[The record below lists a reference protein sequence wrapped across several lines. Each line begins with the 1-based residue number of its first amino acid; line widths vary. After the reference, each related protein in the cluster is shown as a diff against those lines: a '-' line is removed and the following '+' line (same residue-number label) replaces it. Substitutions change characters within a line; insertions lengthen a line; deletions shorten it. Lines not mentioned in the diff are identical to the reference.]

1 MSNQNKI
8 YGFSIIVLIFFLIF
22 SFHPKHVFSEQ
33 IQVNQDNKNKLI
45 INENT
50 DFGLNISNYLSIF
63 NLKEIENSEF
73 SIINIQ
79 GYAYS
84 TIIGNPKLPVKK
96 ELIELPF
103 DAEIKITI
111 LNYKIKEYQINELGF
126 SNPIFPVQ
134 PPIPKDSS
142 FQSKFIINKEA
153 YLQNSFSPSE
163 IVNIEILG
171 VLRGKRLARLNISP
185 IQYNPVL
192 NSIKVYEKIEFEIEF
207 INPNIAKTKQLN
219 YLNQTRYFSNI
230 NTLFFNSKK
239 LKSSDTIPNSPI
251 KFVILSDSIFK
262 EQLQPFIDWKT
273 KKGFKVIEAYT
284 DQPEVGNTTESIKSY
299 LQSIYDSGTPDDPPP
314 TFLLIVGDI
323 GLIPSFEGTTG
334 NSNHITDLYYCEYTG
349 DYLPELFYGRF
360 SANNIEEL
368 QAQIDKT
375 LEYEQFLMPDP
386 SFLNKVV
393 LIAGMDSEFGQ
404 VHGNGQIN
412 YETSYYFNSEHSID
426 TLTYL
431 YPESGSY
438 ADEIKQNI
446 SDGVA
451 FVNYTAHGS
460 SNGWLNP
467 SFKITD
473 ISELENDGKYP
484 LLIGNACSTGEFQNY
499 ECFGEALLRAENK
512 GAIGYIGATGVTHW
526 DPDFYWSVGLGEI
539 SEHPTYEATGLGM
552 YDRAFHD
559 NAEIY
564 SDWFISQGQMIF
576 GGNLAVSQSGIYDEY
591 YWEVYNL
598 LGDPSLSIYFSN
610 PEPLTAFYDS
620 VMPLGTQ
627 QYTVITE
634 PYAYVGISKDGV
646 LHGAATSNSFGEA
659 KVSLIPINTTGYV
672 DIVITNQNFQ
682 PLIDSIIIN
691 SPEPPYVIL
700 NNYSINDEAGNNN
713 GIIDFGETISL
724 NIEIKNHGNTV
735 ANEVLVNLLSSDEN
749 ITIIDDFKNFGNIQ
763 AQDSTLILNS
773 FSFIVDSLIPDQ
785 HLVILNL
792 EINDTLNNSWN
803 SVFALV
809 LNAPRLTAGN
819 LIIDDQ
825 LTGNG
830 NGILDP
836 GESANIFIIT
846 ANEGHSDATNT
857 IGIISTEA
865 ENLSI
870 NLSQFDFNLLEPDAF
885 TEGVFNISLDAKTPK
900 GSIVELNYEVTSGDY
915 IFTKT
920 YILKAGLIFEDFESG
935 DFTNIDWITNPEGSA
950 IPWFI
955 NSENPQTGEF
965 CVRSG
970 AIEKMQ
976 TSALV
981 VGFNVLVN
989 DSISFFCKTSSELNY
1004 DYLEFYIDEILIDKF
1019 SGEKDWKKV
1028 SYPVNMGEHIF
1039 KWIYDKD
1046 YSGNAGED
1054 CAWIDNVLFP
1064 PVSKL
1069 LFIETL
1075 TNPEKEDIICY
1086 PNPCTNRISITYKL
1100 PKYTPVTLS
1109 IYNSSCVKIAT
1120 LIDNE
1125 DKNFGRHTLTFETSM
1140 LKSGIYFCVFNT
1152 KNQQIVK
1159 KLVVL

>member
-1 MSNQNKI
+1 MNNQNKI
-8 YGFSIIVLIFFLIF
+8 YSFFIAVLIFCQIF
-22 SFHPKHVFSEQ
+22 SFLPKHVFSEQ
-33 IQVNQDNKNKLI
+33 IKVNQDNKNKLI

-50 DFGLNISNYLSIF
+50 DTRLNISNFLSIF
-63 NLKEIENSEF
+63 NLEEIENNEY
-73 SIINIQ
+73 SIINIP

-103 DAEIKITI
+103 DAEIEINI
-111 LNYKIKEYQINELGF
+111 LNYNIKEYQISELGF
-126 SNPIFPVQ
+126 LNPIIPVQ

-142 FQSKFIINKEA
+142 FQSKIIINKEA
-153 YLQNSFSPSE
+153 YLQNSYSPSE
-163 IVNIEILG
+163 IVSVEILG

-207 INPNIAKTKQLN
+207 KNSNIAKTKQLN
-219 YLNQTRYFSNI
+219 YLNQTPYFSNI
-230 NTLFFNSKK
+230 NSLFFNSKK

-262 EQLQPFIDWKT
+262 EQLKPFIDWKT

-284 DQPEVGNTTESIKSY
+284 NQQEVGNTTESIKVY
-299 LQSIYDSGTPDDPPP
+299 LQSIYDSGTPDNPPP
-314 TFLLIVGDI
+314 TFLLIVGDV

-334 NSNHITDLYYCEYTG
+334 NLNHITDLYYCEYTG

-360 SANNIEEL
+360 SANNTEEL
-368 QAQIDKT
+368 QTQIDKT

-386 SFLNKVV
+386 SFLNKVI
-393 LIAGMDSEFGQ
+393 LIAGMDTEHGQ
-404 VHGNGQIN
+404 IFGNGQIN
-412 YETSYYFNSEHSID
+412 YETSYYFNLEHNID
-426 TLTYL
+426 TFTYL
-431 YPESGSY
+431 YPESGAYS
-438 ADEIKQNI
+438 DEIKQNI
-446 SDGVA
+446 SDGVT
-451 FVNYTAHGS
+451 FVNYTGHGS
-460 SNGWLNP
+460 SNCWENP
-467 SFKITD
+467 SFETSD
-473 ISELENDGKYP
+473 IPELQNDGKYP
-484 LLIGNACSTGEFQNY
+484 LIIGNACSTGEFQNY

-512 GAIGYIGATGVTHW
+512 GAIAYIGASNVTHW

-539 SEHPTYEATGLGM
+539 SEYPTYEATGLGM

-559 NAEIY
+559 NDEVY
-564 SDWFISQGQMIF
+564 SDWYISQGQMVF
-576 GGNLAVSQSGIYDEY
+576 GGNLAVSQSGIYDDY

-610 PEPLTAFYDS
+610 PEPLVAIYDS

-627 QYTVITE
+627 QFTVITE
-634 PYAYVGISKDGV
+634 PYAYIGISKDGV
-646 LHGAATSNSFGEA
+646 LHGATTANSFGEA
-659 KVSLIPINTTGYV
+659 KVLLIPVNTSGYV
-672 DIVITNQNFQ
+672 DIVITKQNFQ
-682 PLIDSIIIN
+682 PLIDSISIN

-724 NIEIKNHGNTV
+724 NIEIKNYGNTV
-735 ANEVLVNLLSSDEN
+735 ANKVSVNLLSSDEN
-749 ITIIDDFKNFGNIQ
+749 ITIIDGFKNFGNIQ

-773 FSFIVDSLIPDQ
+773 FSFIVDSLIPDR

-792 EINDTLNNSWN
+792 EINDTLNNSWS

-819 LIIDDQ
+819 LVIDDQ

-836 GESANIFIIT
+836 GESADIFIIT
-846 ANEGHSDATNT
+846 ANEGYSNATNT
-857 IGIISTEA
+857 IGIISSEA
-865 ENLSI
+865 ESLSI
-870 NLSQFDFNLLEPDAF
+870 NQSQFYFNLLEPDVF
-885 TEGVFNISLDAKTPK
+885 TEGLFNVSLDVKTPK
-900 GSIVELNYEVTSGDY
+900 GSIVELNYNVISGDY
-915 IFTKT
+915 TLTKT

-935 DFTNIDWITNPEGSA
+935 DFSNIDWITNPEGSTNS
-950 IPWFI
+950 WFI
-955 NSENPQTGEF
+955 TNENPQSGEF
-965 CVRSG
+965 CARSG
-970 AIEKMQ
+970 AVEKMQ
-976 TSALV
+976 TSALII
-981 VGFNVLVN
+981 GFNVLIN
-989 DSISFFCKTSSELNY
+989 DSISFFCKTSSELDH
-1004 DYLEFYIDEILIDKF
+1004 DYLEFYIDENLIDKF
-1019 SGEKDWKKV
+1019 SGEKDWKRV
-1028 SYPVNMGEHIF
+1028 SYPVNMGEHAF

-1046 YSGNAGED
+1046 YSKNSGED
-1054 CAWIDNVLFP
+1054 CAWLDNILFP

-1069 LFIETL
+1069 LFVETL

-1100 PKYTPVTLS
+1100 PKQTPVTLS
-1109 IYNSSCVKIAT
+1109 IYNSSCVKIST

-1152 KNQQIVK
+1152 ENQQIVK

>member
-1 MSNQNKI
+1 MNNQNKI
-8 YGFSIIVLIFFLIF
+8 YKISTAVLILFLIF

-33 IQVNQDNKNKLI
+33 IQVNQDNINKLL

-50 DFGLNISNYLSIF
+50 DTRLNISNFLSTF
-63 NLKEIENSEF
+63 NVEEIENNEF
-73 SIINIQ
+73 SIINIP
-79 GYAYS
+79 GYAY
-84 TIIGNPKLPVKK
+84 TTTIGNPKLPVKK

-103 DAEIKITI
+103 EAEIEINI
-111 LNYKIKEYQINELGF
+111 LSYNIKEFQISELGF
-126 SNPIFPVQ
+126 SNLIFPVQ
-134 PPIPKDSS
+134 PPVPKDSS
-142 FQSKFIINKEA
+142 FQSKIIINNEI

-163 IVNIEILG
+163 IVSVEILG

-207 INPNIAKTKQLN
+207 KNPNIEKTKQLN
-219 YLNQTRYFSNI
+219 YLNHTPYFSNI
-230 NTLFFNSKK
+230 NSLFLNSKK
-239 LKSSDTIPNSPI
+239 LKSSDTIPNVPI

-262 EQLQPFIDWKT
+262 EQLQPFVAWKT

-284 DQPEVGNTTESIKSY
+284 NQPEVGNTTESIKLF
-299 LQSIYDSGTPDDPPP
+299 LQSLYDSGTPDDPPP

-323 GLIPSFEGTTG
+323 SIIPSFEGTTG
-334 NSNHITDLYYCEYTG
+334 NLYHITDLYYCEYSG

-360 SANNIEEL
+360 SANNTEEL

-375 LEYEQFLMPDP
+375 LEYEQFLMPDT

-393 LIAGMDSEFGQ
+393 LIAGMDSQYGQ
-404 VHGNGQIN
+404 VYGNGQIN
-412 YETSYYFNSEHSID
+412 YETSYYFNTQHNVD
-426 TLTYL
+426 TFAYL
-431 YPESGSY
+431 YPESGLYS
-438 ADEIKQNI
+438 AEIKQHI

-460 SNGWLNP
+460 SNGWENP
-467 SFKITD
+467 SFKTSD
-473 ISELENDGKYP
+473 IPDLQNDGKYP
-484 LLIGNACSTGEFQNY
+484 LIIGNACSTGEFQKY

-512 GAIGYIGATGVTHW
+512 GAIGYIGASNVTHW
-526 DPDFYWSVGLGEI
+526 EPDFYWSVGIGEI
-539 SEHPTYEATGLGM
+539 SEHPTYETTGLGM

-559 NAEIY
+559 NGEVY
-564 SDWFISQGQMIF
+564 SDWYISQGQMIF

-610 PEPLTAFYDS
+610 PEPAFAIYDS

-627 QYTVITE
+627 QFTVITE
-634 PYAYVGISKDGV
+634 PYAYIGISKDGV
-646 LHGAATSNSFGEA
+646 LHGAATANSFGEA
-659 KVSLIPINTTGYV
+659 KVSLIPINTSGYV
-672 DIVITNQNFQ
+672 DIVITKQNFQ

-700 NNYSINDEAGNNN
+700 NNFSINDEAGNNN

-724 NIEIKNHGNTV
+724 NIEIKNFGNTE
-735 ANEVLVNLLSSDEN
+735 ANKVSVNLLSYDEN

-763 AQDSTLILNS
+763 AQDSILILNS
-773 FSFIVDSLIPDQ
+773 FSFIVDSLVPDQ
-785 HLVILNL
+785 HLVILHL

-819 LIIDDQ
+819 LVIDDQ
-825 LTGNG
+825 VTGNG

-836 GESANIFIIT
+836 GESADVYIIT
-846 ANEGHSDATNT
+846 ANEGHSNATNT
-857 IGIISTEA
+857 IGIISSEA
-865 ENLSI
+865 EGLGI
-870 NLSQFDFNLLEPDAF
+870 NQSQFDFNLLEPNVF
-885 TEGVFNISLDAKTPK
+885 IEGVFNISLDDKTPK
-900 GSIVELNYEVTSGDY
+900 GSIFELNYDVSSGNY
-915 IFTKT
+915 VFTKSF
-920 YILKAGLIFEDFESG
+920 ILKAGLIFEDFESG
-935 DFTNIDWITNPEGSA
+935 DFNTIDWVNNPQGSTT
-950 IPWFI
+950 PWFI
-955 NSENPQTGEF
+955 TDENPQSGEF
-965 CVRSG
+965 CARSG
-970 AIEKMQ
+970 AIENMQ
-976 TSALV
+976 TSALT
-981 VGFNVLVN
+981 VGFNVLIT
-989 DSISFFCKTSSELNY
+989 DSISFFYKISSEPDC
-1004 DYLEFYIDEILIDKF
+1004 DYLEFYIDENLIDRF
-1019 SGEKDWKKV
+1019 SGENDWKRV
-1028 SYPVNMGEHIF
+1028 SYPVNMGEHAF

-1046 YSGNAGED
+1046 FSKSSGED

-1086 PNPCTNRISITYKL
+1086 PNPCTNQISITYKL
-1100 PKYTPVTLS
+1100 PKYSPVTIN

-1125 DKNFGRHTLTFETSM
+1125 DKNFGRYTLTYETSM

-1152 KNQQIVK
+1152 GAQQIVK